1 MYVCGKITLVSQ
13 MTVKCEGVEFVED
26 LKILIRVKK
35 IPVYAIIGVLGIS
48 EATFYRWMRKYN
60 PEHRAKI
67 LKAIELIEGAEKHD

>member
-1 MYVCGKITLVSQ
+1 M
-13 MTVKCEGVEFVED
+13 ED

-60 PEHRAKI
+60 SDHRVKI
-67 LKAIELIEGAEKHD
+67 LNAIELIEGAEKHD